1 MLKAL
6 PTLWIAIAAT
16 VAPAGAAESIV
27 TLLPAASAGPI
38 ELEDQIDALAATDAP
53 ASPALLAAIAA
64 WLSASFG
71 LAPTDEPPHVLYV
84 SQQALVVV
92 RHADVAADR
101 WSGGGSSGD
110 AEPGAL
116 PEILAVYDGPSRTIY
131 LLRGWSARDPAD
143 LSVLV
148 HEMVHHMQNLA
159 GLGYACPEAREAL
172 AFEAQ
177 ERWLA
182 RFGRD
187 LSTDF
192 DLDAFSILARTQC
205 LY

>member
-6 PTLWIAIAAT
+6 PTLWIALAAAASSA
-16 VAPAGAAESIV
+16 VAAEPLV
-27 TLLPAASAGPI
+27 ALPPAASPETAG
-38 ELEDQIDALAATDAP
+38 LEARIDALASTDAP
-53 ASPALLAAIAA
+53 ASPALLSAIAV

-71 LAPTDEPPHVLYV
+71 LPPPERPPHVLYV
-84 SQQALVVV
+84 SEPTLVAIRSV
-92 RHADVAADR
+92 DVPSDR
-101 WSGGGSSGD
+101 WSGGGPAGNTQPTPSS
-110 AEPGAL
+110 EL
-116 PEILAVYDGPSRTIY
+116 LAVYDDHSRTIY
-131 LLRGWSARDPAD
+131 LLRGWSAGDPAD

-148 HEMVHHMQNLA
+148 HEMVHHLQNLA
-159 GLGYACPEAREAL
+159 GLHYGCSEEREAL

-192 DLDAFSILARTQC
+192 DLDAFSILARTHC